1 MQVTMFFWVNPLWW
15 LWSEINEAYLVLL
28 ANKVDLPTKQ
38 VTYDQGK
45 SIAEKHG
52 YKFFET
58 SAKTGKNVIEG
69 NLSHIAI
76 FLLFTFGWFFVVA
89 FETISNMVVAQ
100 LQKKEEN
107 GKGKNDKPQ
116 SLRAQQRNIIQR
128 QKRLCC
134 SIS

>member
-69 NLSHIAI
+69 NLSH
-76 FLLFTFGWFFVVA
+76 FVVA